1 MIRSTV
7 VLIGPMSTGKS
18 TLAKKLAKKLGV
30 PRVEL
35 DEVRQRF
42 YQEIGY
48 NEKYA
53 SDIVGKE
60 GMRGLIDYWKPYEA
74 HAVER
79 ALQVYKDCVIDFGAG
94 HSVYEDQVL
103 FRRVDQALK
112 PYQYVFLILP
122 SPDLDRSVEIV
133 NERFSQLLLDEVG
146 KVDPELLD
154 LNEHFV
160 QHPSNH
166 LLAKKTFY
174 TEGHSAS
181 KTCQAMLEWI
191 EEQGG
196 FGRTQ
201 QYNQLTLF

>member
-53 SDIVGKE
+53 SEIVGRE

-94 HSVYEDQVL
+94 HSVYDDQTL
-103 FRRVDQALK
+103 FQRVDQALK
-112 PYQYVFLILP
+112 PYQFVFLILP
-122 SPDLDRSVEIV
+122 SPDLDRSVKVV
-133 NERFSQLLLDEVG
+133 NERFSQLLIDEVG

-160 QHPSNH
+160 RHPSNH
-166 LLAKKTFY
+166 QLSKKTFY
-174 TEGHSAS
+174 TEGRSVL
-181 KTCQAMLEWI
+181 KTCQAMLEWM

-196 FGRTQ
+196 FGISRH
-201 QYNQLTLF
+201 YSQLDLF

>member
-53 SDIVGKE
+53 SEIVGNE
-60 GMRGLIDYWKPYEA
+60 GMRGLIEYWKPYEA

-94 HSVYEDQVL
+94 HSVYEDQTL

-112 PYQYVFLILP
+112 PYQFVFLILP

-133 NERFSQLLLDEVG
+133 NERFSQLLLEEVG

-160 QHPSNH
+160 RHPSNH

-174 TEGHSAS
+174 TEGRSVL
-181 KTCQAMLEWI
+181 KTCQAMLDWI
-191 EEQGG
+191 EDQGG
-196 FGRTQ
+196 FGKSRH
-201 QYNQLTLF
+201 YSQLNLF

>member
-7 VLIGPMSTGKS
+7 ILIGPMSTGKS

-48 NEKYA
+48 NEKFA
-53 SDIVGKE
+53 SEIVGEE
-60 GMRGLIDYWKPYEA
+60 GMKGLIEYWKPYEA

-94 HSVYEDQVL
+94 HSVYEDQAL
-103 FRRVDQALK
+103 FQRVDQALK
-112 PYQYVFLILP
+112 PYQFVFLILP
-122 SPDLDRSVEIV
+122 SPDLDRSVEVV
-133 NERFSQLLLDEVG
+133 NERFSQLLIDEVG

-154 LNEHFV
+154 LNEQFV
-160 QHPSNH
+160 RHPSNH
-166 LLAKKTFY
+166 LLSKKTFY
-174 TEGHSAS
+174 TEGRSVL
-181 KTCQAMLEWI
+181 KTCQAMLEWM

-196 FGRTQ
+196 FGRSHH
-201 QYNQLTLF
+201 YSQLDLF